1 MKTER
6 TPDER
11 FANLPGYPFAA
22 NYQQIPAGDGD
33 EIRMHYLDEGPA
45 DGEVILCLHGQP
57 VWSYLYRKM
66 IPVLVAG
73 GYRVIAPDLIGFGKS
88 DKPAAR
94 SDYSYANHVGWLT
107 SLLSSLEL
115 TDLTLVCQDWGG
127 LLGLR
132 ALTEHP
138 ERFARVVV
146 ANTGLPDAKGIPDE
160 MAAPMRTLLKNTPA
174 LPIPEMFAKLQ
185 ENKNGAGFMYWIK
198 YCAEYPDLDISAVV
212 NGSSGGKMSADEIRA
227 YEAPF
232 PDETYKQGARQF
244 PSLVPILP
252 DDPAIPANREGWKVL
267 EAFNKPLITIFGD
280 SDPVSQGGHKRFQES
295 VPGAQGQ
302 KHQILKGV
310 GHFLQEEVGE
320 EFASLIIDFCK
331 ANPIREDHLNRQRLR
346 L

>member
-1 MKTER
+1 MKILR

-11 FANLPGYPFAA
+11 FEGLPGYPFEAH
-22 NYQQIPAGDGD
+22 YVQIPAGDGD
-33 EIRMHYLDEGPA
+33 ELRMHYLDEGPR

-66 IPVLVAG
+66 IPVLVKG
-73 GYRVIAPDLIGFGKS
+73 GYRVIAPDLVGFGKS
-88 DKPAAR
+88 DKPAQR
-94 SDYSYANHVGWLT
+94 SDYTYANHVAWLT

-115 TDLTLVCQDWGG
+115 SDLTMVCQDWGG

-138 ERFARVVV
+138 DWFARAVV

-160 MAAPMRTLLKNTPA
+160 MAGPMRTMLENTPA
-174 LPIPEMFAKLQ
+174 LPLPEMFAKLSAN
-185 ENKNGAGFMYWIK
+185 ENGVGFMYWVK
-198 YCAEYPDLDISAVV
+198 YCAEFQDLDIGAVV
-212 NGSSGGKMSADEIRA
+212 NLSSGDKMNADEIRA

-244 PSLVPILP
+244 PSLVPIIP

-267 EAFNKPLITIFGD
+267 EAFEKPLITIFGE
-280 SDPVSQGGHKRFQES
+280 SDPVSQGGEKRFRKS

-320 EFASLIIDFCK
+320 EFAALILDFCK
-331 ANPIREDHLNRQRLR
+331 ANPIRSGR
-346 L
+346 